1 MKNKK
6 GDRLVPNTT
15 ITDEITNY
23 LSLPIALETENPLT
37 WWQSQLQMF
46 PKLSKIVRKYLAIPA
61 TSVSSERLFSDAGNL
76 INTKRTNLDTKL
88 VGQLLFLKKNLN
100 MMQVFAPEWDEDETI
115 EID

>member
-1 MKNKK
+1 MMAITVENVSKTFKNC
-6 GDRLVPNTT
+6 
-15 ITDEITNY
+15 
-23 LSLPIALETENPLT
+23 
-37 WWQSQLQMF
+37 F
-46 PKLSKIVRKYLAIPA
+46 
-61 TSVSSERLFSDAGNL
+61 TSVSSEWLFSDARNL

>member
-1 MKNKK
+1 
-6 GDRLVPNTT
+6 
-15 ITDEITNY
+15 
-23 LSLPIALETENPLT
+23 
-37 WWQSQLQMF
+37 MF
-46 PKLSKIVRKYLAIPA
+46 SKLLKIVQKYLAILA
-61 TSVSSERLFSDAGNL
+61 TSVSSERLFSDARNL